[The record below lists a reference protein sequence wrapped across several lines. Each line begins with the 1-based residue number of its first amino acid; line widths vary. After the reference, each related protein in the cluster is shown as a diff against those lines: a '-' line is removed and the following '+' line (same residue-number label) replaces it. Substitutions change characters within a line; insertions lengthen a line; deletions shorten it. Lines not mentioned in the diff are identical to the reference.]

1 MAKYKIDVLI
11 LIEHV
16 DREMLVS
23 KLLKKELERKGLTV
37 IIGSILFHLPELL
50 LKYTP
55 KAILTP
61 YIGFGKTSPSTLFYH
76 LYGNSIRYFNINYE
90 QILFPF
96 TGSFKAPKTKQAKEN
111 QINFCWGPNFRNFLL
126 ANGVLEKNIF
136 ISGRPYSS
144 AVISMNEKRDSIRVI
159 HSEKNSLNLNK
170 KWIFIALTD
179 SLAMSE
185 LKYAERAVKKDGD
198 IKALHQQIEWDK
210 KTIFK
215 LLKILVEIDKDPF
228 FKDYEIILRPHPT
241 IGKEDYIMLFE
252 KLSIPIPRK
261 LKIIKN
267 SDAISW
273 LIASDYY
280 ITNYSTLIA
289 DALAINKPV
298 FTINSNKTEN
308 TDYLWLVEHANSKFA
323 TLTEFK
329 GLFEKES
336 VKNNSFI
343 SEDWISKKDAII
355 EISDV
360 INLKI
365 KDLNFSK
372 PNYFNK
378 KMVFTCLKFIKHKFI
393 SFWIEKIQSKIN
405 LIKESKL
412 ADYYKMER

>member
-1 MAKYKIDVLI
+1 
-11 LIEHV
+11 
-16 DREMLVS
+16 
-23 KLLKKELERKGLTV
+23 
-37 IIGSILFHLPELL
+37 
-50 LKYTP
+50 
-55 KAILTP
+55 
-61 YIGFGKTSPSTLFYH
+61 
-76 LYGNSIRYFNINYE
+76 
-90 QILFPF
+90 
-96 TGSFKAPKTKQAKEN
+96 
-111 QINFCWGPNFRNFLL
+111 
-126 ANGVLEKNIF
+126 
-136 ISGRPYSS
+136 
-144 AVISMNEKRDSIRVI
+144 
-159 HSEKNSLNLNK
+159 
-170 KWIFIALTD
+170 
-179 SLAMSE
+179 
-185 LKYAERAVKKDGD
+185 
-198 IKALHQQIEWDK
+198 
-210 KTIFK
+210 
-215 LLKILVEIDKDPF
+215 
-228 FKDYEIILRPHPT
+228 
-241 IGKEDYIMLFE
+241 MLFE

-298 FTINSNKTEN
+298 FTVNSNKTEN

-336 VKNNSFI
+336 VINNSFI

-372 PNYFNK
+372 PNYFNNK
-378 KMVFTCLKFIKHKFI
+378 IIFICLKFIKHKFI
-393 SFWIEKIQSKIN
+393 SYWIEKIQSKIN

-412 ADYYKMER
+412 ADYYKMEI